1 MQKIRECKISELIP
15 DNKNMNKHSQY
26 GMHLLEKS
34 VRELGLGRSIVVDK
48 FGNIIGGNA
57 TVETASSLG
66 LEDCIIVET
75 QGDKLVVVKRTDI
88 DIDSKQGR
96 ELALADNSVAHVN
109 LEWDFEAMEQLT
121 QDFGIKVE
129 DWGIVDFEEPTE
141 EDLEK
146 PKKEISTKL
155 IIQCDS
161 LEKLGELME
170 EMQGRGFDCELK

>member
-1 MQKIRECKISELIP
+1 MKNIQNQKISSLIP
-15 DNKNMNKHSQY
+15 DDKNMNKHSQY

-34 VRELGLGRSIVVDK
+34 ISTLGLGRSILVDK
-48 FGNIIGGNA
+48 NNRIIGGNGV
-57 TVETASSLG
+57 TETASSLG
-66 LEDCIIVET
+66 MEDCIVVET

-121 QDFGIKVE
+121 QDFGIKAE
-129 DWGIVDFEEPTE
+129 DWGIVDFEEPSE
-141 EDLEK
+141 EELEK